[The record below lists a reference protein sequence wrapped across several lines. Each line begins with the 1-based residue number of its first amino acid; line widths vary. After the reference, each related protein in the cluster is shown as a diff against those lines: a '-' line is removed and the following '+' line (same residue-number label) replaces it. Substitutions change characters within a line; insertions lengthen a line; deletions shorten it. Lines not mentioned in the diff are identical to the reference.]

1 MRLLP
6 YRDKHG
12 RRVYIYRSGVWNP
25 ETVTFEQGFATGYKI
40 LEMVSLEPK
49 TQVGTTSQFV
59 KVSTNQSNPEPG
71 GRHHRR
77 VRREGIRV
85 QAVQLGVAGKS
96 ARRDQPR
103 SARVSTLVQAR

>member
-49 TQVGTTSQFV
+49 TQAEATLYGMKLS
-59 KVSTNQSNPEPG
+59 
-71 GRHHRR
+71 
-77 VRREGIRV
+77 
-85 QAVQLGVAGKS
+85 LG
-96 ARRDQPR
+96 
-103 SARVSTLVQAR
+103 